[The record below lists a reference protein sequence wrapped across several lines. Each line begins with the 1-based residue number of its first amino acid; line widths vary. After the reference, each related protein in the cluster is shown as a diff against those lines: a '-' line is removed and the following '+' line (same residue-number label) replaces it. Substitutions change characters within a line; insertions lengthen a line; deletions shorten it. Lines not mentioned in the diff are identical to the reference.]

1 MIKDYFLN
9 EIETAIKK
17 AIKDNKLGEMKE
29 YTRGSL
35 SLQNVQKTQISAILQ
50 LTFPHLQDMRE
61 SHLLLLQ
68 KTFLNMLKKITT
80 NILLL
85 QGLLISKLA
94 KHS

>member
-35 SLQNVQKTQISAILQ
+35 STERPKNADFGDFAINVS
-50 LTFPHLQDMRE
+50 
-61 SHLLLLQ
+61 
-68 KTFLNMLKKITT
+68 
-80 NILLL
+80 
-85 QGLLISKLA
+85 
-94 KHS
+94 